1 MQRVIRGVRR
11 LATPAPTCLLT
22 LTSPLAHLPACTLQA
37 YVDRTVDVQTAV
49 LLLASANPRLLEA
62 PHPRRWLDAYRELLN
77 LWQLYHARCRL
88 DIAIAA
94 QRRALGGAA
103 VPSPPPV
110 QVYARCGYC
119 NSSLVTG
126 SGAPRMNA
134 GAGQPLPGRAA
145 ESTLRRPTPKASV
158 CPNPKCKK
166 PLPRCAVCLQH
177 MGCPDPADG
186 QAAAARTA
194 DGVWR
199 ASSSAFSHWMVWC
212 QSCRHGGHADHMRE
226 WFERHDECPVSGC
239 SCRCSLRDSLPR
251 SCVPVAV
258 GA

>member
-1 MQRVIRGVRR
+1 MP
-11 LATPAPTCLLT
+11 LYLLT
-22 LTSPLAHLPACTLQA
+22 CPRARVLACLLQA

-49 LLLASANPRLLEA
+49 LLLASANPRLLDA
-62 PHPRRWLDAYRELLN
+62 PNPRRWLDAYRELLN

-94 QRRALGGAA
+94 QRRGLGGEAM
-103 VPSPPPV
+103 PNPPPV

-119 NSSLVTG
+119 NSSLITG
-126 SGAPRMNA
+126 SGAPRA
-134 GAGQPLPGRAA
+134 SAPPPGRAA
-145 ESTLRRPTPKASV
+145 ESTLRRPTPKASA
-158 CPNPKCKK
+158 CPNLKCKK
-166 PLPRCAVCLQH
+166 ALPRCAVCLQH

-186 QAAAARTA
+186 QAAAWTA

-199 ASSSAFSHWMVWC
+199 ASSSAFGHWMVWC

-239 SCRCSLRDSLPR
+239 VCRCALRDGVQR
-251 SCVPVAV
+251 SYAES
-258 GA
+258 GAAA

>member
-1 MQRVIRGVRR
+1 MPTESYSTCGRSPSSPSSPPPP
-11 LATPAPTCLLT
+11 TPYPHLLPHLLPTSC
-22 LTSPLAHLPACTLQA
+22 P
-37 YVDRTVDVQTAV
+37 
-49 LLLASANPRLLEA
+49 
-62 PHPRRWLDAYRELLN
+62 LN

-134 GAGQPLPGRAA
+134 GPGPPPPGRAA
-145 ESTLRRPTPKASV
+145 ESTLRRPTPKASA

-166 PLPRCAVCLQH
+166 ALPRCAVCLQH

-194 DGVWR
+194 GGVWR
-199 ASSSAFSHWMVWC
+199 ASSSAFGHWMVWC

-239 SCRCSLRDSLPR
+239 ACRCALRDGLQR
-251 SCVPVAV
+251 SCAEP
-258 GA
+258 GAAA